1 MNKKAQASID
11 YISTYGWAL
20 IAMTAALGALYL
32 FTDVQNIGT
41 KTIGESCTFG
51 MGELLYCQDAQIN
64 KTTSIVY
71 ANVKNTLGTVMNVS
85 EVFCTYKSNQ
95 PIYTSNNIQD
105 IQPGALFQVRCE
117 MAPTVIFT
125 KKAKVD
131 ISIVYKTRNS
141 PYPSTVD
148 GSIVATPMP

>member
-20 IAMTAALGALYL
+20 IAITAALGTLYL
-32 FTDVQNIGT
+32 FTDVENMGS
-41 KTIGESCTFG
+41 KIGESCSFG
-51 MGELLYCQDAQIN
+51 MGDSLYCQDAQIN
-64 KTTSIVY
+64 KTSRIVY
-71 ANVKNTLGTVMNVS
+71 ANVKNTLGTVINVS
-85 EVFCTYKSNQ
+85 QVFCTYKSNQ
-95 PIYTSNNIQD
+95 PVYTDNNIRN

-117 MAPTVIFT
+117 MAPAGIVFT

-131 ISIVYKTRNS
+131 ISIVYTSRNS

-148 GSIVATPMP
+148 GSITATPIP